1 MSHPIVP
8 THAIRHPRAP
18 RSARGAG
25 GFSLVELMIAVF
37 IISVL
42 TALAYSAY
50 QDSVVRSRRAAASA
64 CLVEV
69 QQFMERFRTTNL
81 RYDVARNGTA
91 VPAPACGAGAD
102 VTNFY
107 TIDFSAAPTATAYT
121 VRATPTGG
129 QLAQDTKCGTL
140 TLNQAAVRTKS
151 GTGTLDD
158 CW

>member
-1 MSHPIVP
+1 MSHRIVSTRAP
-8 THAIRHPRAP
+8 RLPRAP
-18 RSARGAG
+18 RSARGAR

-37 IISVL
+37 IIGVL
-42 TALAYSAY
+42 TAVAYNAY

-107 TIDFSAAPTATAYT
+107 VIDFSVAPTATAYT

-129 QLAQDTKCGTL
+129 QLAQDTRCGTL
-140 TLNQAAVRTKS
+140 TLNQAAVRTRS

>member
-1 MSHPIVP
+1 MSHE
-8 THAIRHPRAP
+8 TAIPRATRHPHVP
-18 RSARGAG
+18 RSPRGAG
-25 GFSLVELMIAVF
+25 GFSLIELLIAVF
-37 IISVL
+37 IIGVL
-42 TALAYSAY
+42 TALAYSTY
-50 QDSVVRSRRAAASA
+50 QDSIVRSRRAAASA
-64 CLVEV
+64 CLIEV

-81 RYDVARNGTA
+81 RYDVARGGGA

-107 TIDFSAAPTATAYT
+107 NIDFSVAPTATTYT

-151 GTGTLDD
+151 GTGTLDE

>member
-1 MSHPIVP
+1 MSHRTAP
-8 THAIRHPRAP
+8 THAPRLPRAS
-18 RSARGAG
+18 RSAR

-81 RYDVARNGTA
+81 RYDIARNGAA

-107 TIDFSAAPTATAYT
+107 NIDFSVAPTATAYT

-129 QLAQDTKCGTL
+129 QLAQDTRCGTL

-151 GTGTLDD
+151 GTGTLDE